1 MKKLDRSVQIGAYVP
16 EEDDEMIICRCEEIT
31 KGEIRRA
38 VHDGMYTLTEVRR
51 FLRSGMGLC
60 QGQTCGRLVR
70 GIIAKELGV
79 SPAEV
84 DHATPR
90 APMRPV
96 EMAVLGNEEQGGGA
110 EK

>member
-1 MKKLDRSVQIGAYVP
+1 MKKTDRSMEIGAYVP
-16 EEDDEMIICRCEEIT
+16 EEDDDMIICRCEEIT

-51 FLRSGMGLC
+51 FLRPGMGLC

-70 GIIAKELGV
+70 SIIAKELGI
-79 SPAEV
+79 PPTEV

-96 EMAVLGNEEQGGGA
+96 EMVVLGKESLDGGG
-110 EK
+110 EI